1 MSSGCC
7 LHESSPPRAA
17 LPSNKLAD
25 AIDDAFALW
34 DRSHLQDFALAGGR
48 RLCDPD
54 SDWEIEAEFTDGY
67 RRVKLSR
74 LQPGGRFAYVFD
86 LGDD

>member
-1 MSSGCC
+1 MAAVARIFAAAR
-7 LHESSPPRAA
+7 SPTF
-17 LPSNKLAD
+17 KELAD
-25 AIDDAFALW
+25 AIVDMFALW

-54 SDWEIEAEFTDGY
+54 SDWEMEAEFTDDY
-67 RRVKLSR
+67 RRVRVSR
-74 LQPGGRFAYVFD
+74 LHPGGRFAYVFD